1 MREFY
6 ERESGK
12 KAMKDKFLIGELAK
26 LFNVSTDTLRH
37 YDRIALLKPDNDLS
51 NDYRYYS
58 LGNFFKLSRI
68 LFLKSLDIS
77 LGDIKKY
84 MNNKNRS
91 NLLDM
96 LKKKE
101 EEIDIKLIRLNNLKK
116 KIQTKLELLES
127 INDNLDQVEIKRIP
141 ERLGVFLDMS
151 DVENDFEV
159 IQAFKKNE
167 RYLKSSSWLIE
178 GQVYTSLSKENMEK
192 RILNKF
198 KYFIEV
204 VMFDP
209 TSCTQM
215 EVIPEGEYA
224 CIAFLG
230 PYRDMGKHYELLIRW
245 IDENGYQIAGD
256 SIEKNIVDYGF
267 SDSENEYISEIQ
279 IPIKKKNSMQQAK

>member
-1 MREFY
+1 
-6 ERESGK
+6 
-12 KAMKDKFLIGELAK
+12 MKDKFLIGELAK
-26 LFNVSTDTLRH
+26 LFDISTDTLRH
-37 YDRIALLKPDNDLS
+37 YDRIDLLKPDNNLN

-84 MNNKNRS
+84 MSNKNRS

-96 LKKKE
+96 LKRKE
-101 EEIDIKLIRLNNLKK
+101 EEIDIKLIRLSNLKK
-116 KIQTKLELLES
+116 KIQTKVELLES
-127 INDNLDQVEIKRIP
+127 IHGQLDQVRIKRIP
-141 ERLGVFLDMS
+141 ERIGVFPDMK

-159 IQAFKKNE
+159 IQALKKNE

-198 KYFIEV
+198 RYFIEV
-204 VMFDP
+204 VTFDP
-209 TSCTQM
+209 IPHTHI
-215 EVIPEGEYA
+215 EVIPESEYA

-245 IDENGYQIAGD
+245 IDENGYKIAGD

-279 IPIKKKNSMQQAK
+279 IPIIGAEHDG

>member
-1 MREFY
+1 
-6 ERESGK
+6 
-12 KAMKDKFLIGELAK
+12 MKDKFLIGELAK
-26 LFNVSTDTLRH
+26 LFDISTDTLRH
-37 YDRIALLKPDNDLS
+37 YDRIDILKPDNNLS

-84 MNNKNRS
+84 MSNKNRS

-96 LKKKE
+96 LKRKE
-101 EEIDIKLIRLNNLKK
+101 EEIDIKLIRLSNLKK
-116 KIQTKLELLES
+116 KIQTKVELLES
-127 INDNLDQVEIKRIP
+127 IHGQLDQVRIKRIP
-141 ERLGVFLDMS
+141 ERIGVFPDMK

-159 IQAFKKNE
+159 IQALKKNE

-198 KYFIEV
+198 RYFIEV
-204 VMFDP
+204 VTFDP
-209 TSCTQM
+209 IPHTHI
-215 EVIPEGEYA
+215 EVIPESEYA

-245 IDENGYQIAGD
+245 IDENGYKIAGD

-279 IPIKKKNSMQQAK
+279 IPIIGVEHDC

>member
-1 MREFY
+1 
-6 ERESGK
+6 
-12 KAMKDKFLIGELAK
+12 MKDKFLIGELAK
-26 LFNVSTDTLRH
+26 LFDISTDTLRH
-37 YDRIALLKPDNDLS
+37 YDRIDLLKPDNNLS

-84 MNNKNRS
+84 MSNKNRS

-96 LKKKE
+96 LKRKE
-101 EEIDIKLIRLNNLKK
+101 EEIDIKLIRLSNLKK
-116 KIQTKLELLES
+116 KIQTKVELLES
-127 INDNLDQVEIKRIP
+127 IHGELDQVRIKRIP
-141 ERLGVFLDMS
+141 ERIGVFPDMK

-159 IQAFKKNE
+159 IQALKKNE

-198 KYFIEV
+198 RYFIEV
-204 VMFDP
+204 VTFDP
-209 TSCTQM
+209 IPHTHI
-215 EVIPEGEYA
+215 EVIPESEYA

-245 IDENGYQIAGD
+245 IDENGYKIAGD

-279 IPIKKKNSMQQAK
+279 IPIIGVEHDC